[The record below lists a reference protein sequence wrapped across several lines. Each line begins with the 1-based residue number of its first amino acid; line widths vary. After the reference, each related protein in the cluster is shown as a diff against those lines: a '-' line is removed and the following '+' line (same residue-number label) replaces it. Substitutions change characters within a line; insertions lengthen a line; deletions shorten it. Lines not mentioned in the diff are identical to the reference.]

1 MNDYVDFGRQKLPY
15 TFRIVI
21 WTLFSF
27 LLLAYASSDGQ
38 KPTILYI
45 TLVSA
50 SGIIFGL
57 AFYGLIS
64 LVRDYKKH
72 QTIDGMLNEI
82 KQTYKDAN
90 K

>member
-1 MNDYVDFGRQKLPY
+1 MDDYVHFGRQKLPNAV
-15 TFRIVI
+15 RIVI
-21 WTLFSF
+21 WSLFSA
-27 LLLAYASSDGQ
+27 LLLSYASSNGA

-45 TLVSA
+45 SAVSA

-64 LVRDYKKH
+64 LIRDYKKH
-72 QTIDGMLNEI
+72 RNIDGMLEEI
-82 KQTYKDAN
+82 RQTYKDAN